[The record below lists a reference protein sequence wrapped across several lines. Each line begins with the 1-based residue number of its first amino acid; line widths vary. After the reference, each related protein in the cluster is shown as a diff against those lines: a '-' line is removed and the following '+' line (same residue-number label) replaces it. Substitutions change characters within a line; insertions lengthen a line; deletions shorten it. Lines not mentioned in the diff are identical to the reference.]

1 LLTNHRPEG
10 RADARRHKRAATLI
24 RHRRRPGRSHAVLA
38 LVRAL
43 AIILAVVLV
52 SGASVG
58 AIALSKFATKVS
70 ANAIDISNGA
80 TDVPAAPQIGS
91 FEGGFNVLVVGVDNS
106 LTQSAA
112 YGDRTGTLNDVNIL
126 LHVSADH
133 KSAVVISIPRD
144 LVVSQ
149 PACTNPDT
157 GKVSKAVTSTAV
169 NASFGRGGLGCV
181 VSTVASLTGLTIPY
195 AGLISFEGT
204 VAMADAVGGVP
215 ICLNQAIK
223 DPYTGLDLP
232 AGTSVVSGTAALSY
246 LRSRHGVGDGSDLSR
261 ISSQQAYMS
270 SLMRVMKSSATLTDV
285 SKLSALATAAG
296 TNLKLSTSL
305 ANIQTMVG
313 MALALKDIDLNQLVF
328 VQYPSAPDPQN
339 TAKLV
344 PSTALAKKLFAAVSA
359 DQSFTLDAHALG
371 NSAELDP
378 TAAPAPAPAAT
389 STPTATPGPSAPSTG
404 AATAAPTPATPDA
417 ATPVEIAGLRGQTAN
432 QQTCSIA
439 YNY

>member
-1 LLTNHRPEG
+1 ML
-10 RADARRHKRAATLI
+10 TLI
-24 RHRRRPGRSHAVLA
+24 KALA
-38 LVRAL
+38 LT
-43 AIILAVVLV
+43 LAVVLV
-52 SGASVG
+52 SGVSVA
-58 AIALSKFATKVS
+58 AIAVSQFATKVS
-70 ANAIDISNGA
+70 ANAVDISNGA
-80 TDVPAAPQIGS
+80 TDLPAIPQLGS

-144 LVVSQ
+144 LVVNQ
-149 PACTNPDT
+149 PACTDPDT
-157 GKVSKAVTSTAV
+157 GKVAKAATSTAM

-181 VSTVASLTGLTIPY
+181 VSTVSSLTGLTIPY

-215 ICLNQAIK
+215 VCLNDAIK

-232 AGTSVVSGTAALSY
+232 AGTSVVSGTAALAY

-305 ANIQTMVG
+305 ANIPTMVG

-328 VQYPSAPDPQN
+328 VQYPSATDPQDTN
-339 TAKLV
+339 KLV
-344 PSTALAKKLFAAVSA
+344 PSTALAKKLFAAVTA
-359 DQSFTLDAHALG
+359 DQSFTLDAKSLG

-378 TAAPAPAPAAT
+378 TAAPAAT
-389 STPTATPGPSAPSTG
+389 PTPTPTPTASATG
-404 AATAAPTPATPDA
+404 AATGTPTPAATDA
-417 ATPVEIAGLRGQTAN
+417 AAPVEIAGLRGQTAS

-439 YNY
+439 FNY

>member
-1 LLTNHRPEG
+1 ML
-10 RADARRHKRAATLI
+10 TLI
-24 RHRRRPGRSHAVLA
+24 KALA
-38 LVRAL
+38 LT
-43 AIILAVVLV
+43 LAVVLV
-52 SGASVG
+52 SGVSVA
-58 AIALSKFATKVS
+58 AIAVSQFATKVS
-70 ANAIDISNGA
+70 ANAVDISNGA
-80 TDVPAAPQIGS
+80 TDLPAIPQLGS

-144 LVVSQ
+144 LVVNQ
-149 PACTNPDT
+149 PACTDPDT
-157 GKVSKAVTSTAV
+157 GKVAKAATSTAM

-181 VSTVASLTGLTIPY
+181 VSTVSSLTGLTIPY

-215 ICLNQAIK
+215 VCLNDAIK

-232 AGTSVVSGTAALSY
+232 AGTSVVSGTAALAY

-305 ANIQTMVG
+305 ANIPTMVG

-328 VQYPSAPDPQN
+328 VQYPSATDPQDTN
-339 TAKLV
+339 KLV
-344 PSTALAKKLFAAVSA
+344 PSTALAKKLFAAVTA
-359 DQSFTLDAHALG
+359 DQSFTLDAKSLG

-378 TAAPAPAPAAT
+378 TAAPAAT
-389 STPTATPGPSAPSTG
+389 PTPTPTASATG
-404 AATAAPTPATPDA
+404 AATGTPTPAATDA
-417 ATPVEIAGLRGQTAN
+417 AAPVEIAGLRGQTAS

-439 YNY
+439 FNY

>member
-1 LLTNHRPEG
+1 MTNHRPEG
-10 RADARRHKRAATLI
+10 RADARRHARAATLI
-24 RHRRRPGRSHAVLA
+24 RHRRRPSRSHTMLTLIKALA
-38 LVRAL
+38 LT
-43 AIILAVVLV
+43 LAVVLV
-52 SGASVG
+52 SGVSVA
-58 AIALSKFATKVS
+58 AIAVSQFATKVS
-70 ANAIDISNGA
+70 ANAVDISNGA
-80 TDVPAAPQIGS
+80 TDLPAIPQLGS

-144 LVVSQ
+144 LVVNQ
-149 PACTNPDT
+149 PACTDPDT
-157 GKVSKAVTSTAV
+157 GKVAKAATSTAM

-181 VSTVASLTGLTIPY
+181 VSTVSSLTGLTIPY

-215 ICLNQAIK
+215 VCLNDAIK

-232 AGTSVVSGTAALSY
+232 AGTSVVSGTAALAY

-305 ANIQTMVG
+305 ANIPTMVG

-328 VQYPSAPDPQN
+328 VQYPSATDPQDTN
-339 TAKLV
+339 KLV
-344 PSTALAKKLFAAVSA
+344 PSTALAKKLFAAVTA
-359 DQSFTLDAHALG
+359 DQSFTLDAKSLG

-378 TAAPAPAPAAT
+378 TAAPAAT
-389 STPTATPGPSAPSTG
+389 PTPTPTASATG
-404 AATAAPTPATPDA
+404 AATGTPTPAATDA
-417 ATPVEIAGLRGQTAN
+417 AAPVEIAGLRGQTAS

-439 YNY
+439 FNY

>member
-1 LLTNHRPEG
+1 MTNHRPEG
-10 RADARRHKRAATLI
+10 RADARRHARAATLI
-24 RHRRRPGRSHAVLA
+24 RHRRRPSRSHTMLTLIKA
-38 LVRAL
+38 LSIA
-43 AIILAVVLV
+43 LAVVLV
-52 SGASVG
+52 SGASVA
-58 AIALSKFATKVS
+58 AIAVTQFATKVS
-70 ANAIDISNGA
+70 ANAVDISNGA
-80 TDVPAAPQIGS
+80 TDAPAIPQLGS

-149 PACTNPDT
+149 PACTDPDT
-157 GKVSKAVTSTAV
+157 GKVSKAVSSSAM

-181 VSTVASLTGLTIPY
+181 VSTVAALTGLTIPY

-215 ICLNQAIK
+215 ICLNDAIK

-305 ANIQTMVG
+305 ANIPTMVG

-328 VQYPSAPDPQN
+328 VQYPSATDPDN
-339 TAKLV
+339 LAKLV
-344 PSTALAKKLFAAVSA
+344 PSTALAKKLFAAVTA
-359 DQSFTLDAHALG
+359 DQSFTLDAKSLG

-378 TAAPAPAPAAT
+378 TATPAATPAAT
-389 STPTATPGPSAPSTG
+389 STPTPTPTAPATD
-404 AATAAPTPATPDA
+404 AATGTPTPAATDA
-417 ATPVEIAGLRGQTAN
+417 AAPVEIAGLRGQTAS

>member
-1 LLTNHRPEG
+1 MTNHRPEG
-10 RADARRHKRAATLI
+10 RADARRHARAATLV
-24 RHRRRPGRSHAVLA
+24 RHRRRPSRSHTIRTLIT
-38 LVRAL
+38 
-43 AIILAVVLV
+43 AIAIALAVVLV
-52 SGASVG
+52 SGASVA
-58 AIALSKFATKVS
+58 AIAVSQFATKVS
-70 ANAIDISNGA
+70 ANAVDISNGA
-80 TDVPAAPQIGS
+80 TDVPAIPQLSS

-133 KSAVVISIPRD
+133 KSAVVVSIPRD

-149 PACTNPDT
+149 PACTDPVT

-181 VSTVASLTGLTIPY
+181 VSTVSALTGLAIPY

-215 ICLNQAIK
+215 ICLNDAIK

-270 SLMRVMKSSATLTDV
+270 SLMRVMKSSSTLTDV

-296 TNLKLSTSL
+296 TNLMLSTSL
-305 ANIQTMVG
+305 ANIPTMVS

-328 VQYPSAPDPQN
+328 VQYPSATDPDNP
-339 TAKLV
+339 AKLV
-344 PSTALAKKLFAAVSA
+344 PSTALAKKLFAAVTA
-359 DQSFTLDAHALG
+359 DRSFTLDANSLG
-371 NSAELDP
+371 DSAELDP
-378 TAAPAPAPAAT
+378 TASPAAT
-389 STPTATPGPSAPSTG
+389 PAATPGATATP
-404 AATAAPTPATPDA
+404 APTPAATDA
-417 ATPVEIAGLRGQTAN
+417 ATSSPAPTATDAGAPVEIAGLRGQTAS

>member
-1 LLTNHRPEG
+1 MTNHRPEG
-10 RADARRHKRAATLI
+10 RADARRLARAATLI
-24 RHRRRPGRSHAVLA
+24 RHRRRPSRSHTMLTLIKALA
-38 LVRAL
+38 LT
-43 AIILAVVLV
+43 LAVVLV
-52 SGASVG
+52 SGVSVA
-58 AIALSKFATKVS
+58 AIAVSQFATKVS
-70 ANAIDISNGA
+70 ANAVDISNGA
-80 TDVPAAPQIGS
+80 TDLPAIPQLGS

-144 LVVSQ
+144 LVVNQ
-149 PACTNPDT
+149 PACTDPDT
-157 GKVSKAVTSTAV
+157 GKVAKAATSTAM

-181 VSTVASLTGLTIPY
+181 VSTVSSLTGLTIPY

-215 ICLNQAIK
+215 VCLNDAIK

-232 AGTSVVSGTAALSY
+232 AGTSVVSGTAALAY

-305 ANIQTMVG
+305 ANIPTMVG

-328 VQYPSAPDPQN
+328 VQYPSATDPQDTN
-339 TAKLV
+339 KLV
-344 PSTALAKKLFAAVSA
+344 PSTALAKKLFAAVTA
-359 DQSFTLDAHALG
+359 DQSFTLDAKSLG

-378 TAAPAPAPAAT
+378 TAAPAAT
-389 STPTATPGPSAPSTG
+389 PTPTPTPTASATG
-404 AATAAPTPATPDA
+404 AATGTPTPAATDA
-417 ATPVEIAGLRGQTAN
+417 AAPVEIAGLRGQTAS

-439 YNY
+439 FNY